1 MFRHPVLRVCGAVW
15 VLVLSAASPSWAAEP
30 SDPSALLTPDEAVAA
45 SLIHHTQLRNADAA
59 LLSAQGERHEISLF
73 LNNPQVSGA
82 MSAPDGQRLSAGISQ
97 PLSLTGE
104 GWHARGAASARVDAR
119 QAWLDRSALVAAAEV
134 REAYIQAVVAGG
146 RVRVAQDAVALSG
159 RLRHAVSRQQEE
171 GEVSMLALRLAR
183 MAEVHAAS
191 NLMEARAFEAEA
203 LQRLAGMVGEEVVSG
218 TLVVDPMAA
227 VPAASTATGERLD
240 VVAAREQL
248 RAAERELRRQR
259 ASTLPPVSVGL
270 AVEVEDGQSFVGP
283 TVGVTVPLFGR
294 NQSGRTRAA
303 GAVDVADAAL
313 ASTVARAETQ
323 QTTAQVRVSEAEE
336 IARRFEYDPVAD
348 GQAALAS
355 VEAGYLAGEIDLP
368 STVLLQREVLEGE
381 AAAFELLGRIG
392 VARIDL
398 LLANE
403 DPALLGGAQ

>member
-1 MFRHPVLRVCGAVW
+1 MFPHPVLRVGGAVL
-15 VLVLSAASPSWAAEP
+15 VLVLSAVSPSWAADA
-30 SDPSALLTPDEAVAA
+30 SHLSALLTPDEAVAA

-59 LLSAQGERHEISLF
+59 LRSAQGERNEVSLF
-73 LNNPQVSGA
+73 LNNPQVSA
-82 MSAPDGQRLSAGISQ
+82 SMSAPNGERASAQISQ

-104 GWHARGAASARVDAR
+104 GWYARGAASARVDAG
-119 QAWLDRSALVAAAEV
+119 QAWLDRSTLVAAAQV

-146 RVRVAQDAVALSG
+146 RVRVAHDAVALSG

-183 MAEVHAAS
+183 MAQVHAAS
-191 NLMEARAFEAEA
+191 SLMEAREIESMA
-203 LQRLAGMVGEEVVSG
+203 LQRLAGMVGEV
-218 TLVVDPMAA
+218 LVPEALLADPMAA
-227 VPAASTATGERLD
+227 VPVSSAVAGERLD
-240 VVAAREQL
+240 VLAARERL
-248 RAAERELRRQR
+248 GAAERELRRQR

-270 AVEVEDGQSFVGP
+270 AVDIEDGESFIGP

-313 ASTVARAETQ
+313 ASTVARAQTQ
-323 QTTAQVRVSEAEE
+323 QTTAKIRVSEADE
-336 IARRFEYDPVAD
+336 IAQRFAYDPIAD
-348 GQAALAS
+348 AQAALAS